1 MRQPRRDYRGV
12 GSYISSAAKV
22 RQQAYP
28 GAWEVCVERK
38 SGNKPILVHGR
49 YVFSESQATSL
60 SWCMGG
66 MCLTKVR
73 QQAYPGAWEVCV

>member
-1 MRQPRRDYRGV
+1 MVQFQLKGWTSDGTCVNPDVIIEVLDR
-12 GSYISSAAKV
+12 ISV
-22 RQQAYP
+22 VQ
-28 GAWEVCVERK
+28 RK